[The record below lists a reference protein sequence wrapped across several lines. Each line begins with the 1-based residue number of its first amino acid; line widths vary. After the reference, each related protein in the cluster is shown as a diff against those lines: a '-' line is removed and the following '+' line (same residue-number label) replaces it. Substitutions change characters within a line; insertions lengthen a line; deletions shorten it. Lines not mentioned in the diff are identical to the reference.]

1 MDCGEWLRRLCE
13 ADAPGEAASLAAEYF
28 SDFAEVERDVFGG
41 LAAQLSAGEGKPTL
55 LLDAH
60 IDTIG
65 MIVTTIDADGFLK
78 VGQCGHLDA
87 RVLIGAE
94 VMIWGKEPVYGVV
107 CSMPPHLS
115 HGRERTAAPVS
126 ELAIDIGWDREQA
139 LRRVAPGDRVTLM
152 QSFQPLRRNLV
163 CGKSLDNRAGVAA
176 LMSAGDWLRKEAQ
189 LPCNVIFSL
198 SEQEETGG
206 SPSAAAAYRFCPQ
219 EAVVVDVSFAAGY
232 HTPSQAEAEL
242 GRGPMLGI
250 AANLSREMF
259 EKLRHT
265 AEMADVAVQTEVMAG
280 RTGTNA
286 DRIVSAAA
294 GIPCALVSI
303 PLRNM
308 HTAVEVVSLSDVE
321 QTGRLLAE
329 YAKGGIGHA

>member
-1 MDCGEWLRRLCE
+1 MNCGEWLCRLCE

-28 SDFAEVERDVFGG
+28 SDFAEVEHDAFGG
-41 LAAQLSAGEGKPTL
+41 LAARLSAGEGKPTL

-78 VGQCGHLDA
+78 VGQCGRLDA
-87 RVLIGAE
+87 RVLAGAE
-94 VMIWGKEPVYGVV
+94 VMVWGKEPVYGVV
-107 CSMPPHLS
+107 CSTPPHLS
-115 HGRERTAAPVS
+115 HGKERAAAPVS
-126 ELAIDIGWDREQA
+126 ELAIDIGWNREQA
-139 LRRVAPGDRVTLM
+139 LLRVAPGDRVTLV
-152 QSFQPLRRNLV
+152 QTLQPLRHDLV

-176 LMSAGDWLRKEAQ
+176 LMVAGGRLRKEAQ

-206 SPSAAAAYRFCPQ
+206 SPSAAAAYRLRPQ

-232 HTPSQAEAEL
+232 HTPAQAEAEL

-250 AANLSREMF
+250 AANLSRGMF
-259 EKLRHT
+259 AKMRHT
-265 AEMADVAVQTEVMAG
+265 AEKADIAVQTEVMAG

-286 DRIVSAAA
+286 DRIVPAAA

-329 YAKGGIGHA
+329 YAKGGICHA